1 MDQPTQ
7 HPSQPGDEGDEPYQP
22 ADQPELI
29 PLPASVFL
37 SLAIL
42 STFLMDFTTS
52 EPQKNGDQVS
62 YD

>member
-1 MDQPTQ
+1 MDQPIQ

-29 PLPASVFL
+29 PLLASVFL
-37 SLAIL
+37 SLAIV
-42 STFLMDFTTS
+42 STFLMHQEND
-52 EPQKNGDQVS
+52 DQVS